1 MIQHLN
7 ELVDVLKKYNI
18 SPNDF
23 VISSSSAMAARDICY
38 NHDIDLV
45 LFEKDRKR
53 IIDQFRLKPLGTGTF
68 DLSEHVQVCVEK
80 YSRYGIS
87 DVQLLNDDKLM
98 KFDDY
103 RIIPLELELCRIID
117 EDREKDAIRI
127 RMIEQYINEGGEFD
141 FEKFRSY
148 MDFLN
153 QSRNFKERLKFW
165 LKYNNPKRSGI
176 ISFALALSLKI
187 KGHVRKNTFMP
198 SKSLFPRLTLTIPPG
213 DLLLT
218 QGGNDIYDR
227 LDILVNYYSIMQY
240 DENDDETFYLS
251 KKKDIKRTGIWQPE
265 RYTSLIKNIK
275 KEGYSLQYP
284 ILIDSHGRLID
295 GGHRLAAAL
304 YFGVDIVSVRIISKE
319 KKISFGEDWF
329 LRNGFSKEEI
339 NSVKNIAGIDCA
351 LKNGICTVALAF
363 GYSAEYWNDI
373 RADIEKHG
381 KIIEYGILDLRDEL
395 KSFLDEIYS
404 IDAMDNWKII
414 FKYNLLK
421 KYEHSVMYVIF
432 KSPDGRI
439 REREDGMAINNY
451 VVRLK
456 ADIRNKY
463 AVRIGDYCRYSDT
476 VVHMGDNPYSNK
488 KIIQAIRKREKFK
501 R

>member
-23 VISSSSAMAARDICY
+23 VISSSSAMAARDICD

-319 KKISFGEDWF
+319 KKIS
-329 LRNGFSKEEI
+329 
-339 NSVKNIAGIDCA
+339 
-351 LKNGICTVALAF
+351 
-363 GYSAEYWNDI
+363 
-373 RADIEKHG
+373 
-381 KIIEYGILDLRDEL
+381 
-395 KSFLDEIYS
+395 
-404 IDAMDNWKII
+404 
-414 FKYNLLK
+414 
-421 KYEHSVMYVIF
+421 
-432 KSPDGRI
+432 
-439 REREDGMAINNY
+439 
-451 VVRLK
+451 
-456 ADIRNKY
+456 
-463 AVRIGDYCRYSDT
+463 
-476 VVHMGDNPYSNK
+476 
-488 KIIQAIRKREKFK
+488 
-501 R
+501 